1 MNPAIAHLALAISTA
16 LFDSLWQG
24 ALIVGVVWIGLRC
37 LPAIGAATRYA
48 VWFCTLLAL
57 IVIPVLAVISSPVLR
72 HASTSAPISNS
83 ASIARFSKSIEAG
96 RRSSASE
103 YHIAGDTPQ
112 VATALPPASTQIAVP
127 EGLPMIAVL
136 LWLLAACLRGGMLGV
151 NGLDLVAIRRS
162 SRLWSSAYDYPVLLS
177 DRTNIPLAIG
187 LFHPAIILPASL
199 VSEQSTDSIEAI
211 IIHETAHLHR
221 YDVWT
226 NALIRIAE
234 SILALNPI
242 AWVVVRKLSIEREI
256 ACDDWVVAKLDAGEV
271 LARALAVIS
280 QCGVVGAPLAAP
292 SAVGPRHSLVLRIE
306 RLLNS
311 APRHLRL
318 SAPALGGTLMIL
330 AMLAILVQSISP
342 ILAYASPPSHAMRV
356 ASACSVPNR
365 SVQYRMV
372 LYTHNERKVMYEP
385 LRTKDSLGVH
395 STGERLVPVE
405 LTVDASGVARKVV
418 IESSA
423 IKPLSKQMLLRA
435 LLNQTYRP
443 ARVNCTNVSSTLRT
457 WVVER
462 SGPSPSI
469 LLSTVSPSYPN
480 GWSDE
485 HPSSCKVPTLI
496 HGAIPAPRSFNIA
509 PSKAVSATA
518 RIRVDAAGAVTKAK
532 IVASSGIPTFDK
544 SVLAAARAAT
554 YPLDGRTG
562 FQPVRPSHATL
573 AWNATHG
580 YRAYS
585 KCAPLPTSYLWKV
598 SYTPNS

>member
-1 MNPAIAHLALAISTA
+1 MNPAIAHLALAISTV

-24 ALIVGVVWIGLRC
+24 ALIVGVVLLGLRC
-37 LPAIGAATRYA
+37 FPTVGAATRYA
-48 VWFCTLLAL
+48 VWFCTLLAF
-57 IVIPVLAVISSPVLR
+57 IVIPVLAIIPSLVPR
-72 HASTSAPISNS
+72 HAPISTPISNS
-83 ASIARFSKSIEAG
+83 TSIARPFTSIEAG
-96 RRSSASE
+96 RRRKASE
-103 YHIAGDTPQ
+103 HIIAGDTSP
-112 VATALPPASTQIAVP
+112 VAIVPHSASTRITVP
-127 EGLPMIAVL
+127 EELPVIAAL

-151 NGLDLVAIRRS
+151 NIFDLAAIRRT
-162 SRLWSSAYDYPVLLS
+162 SRPWSSAYDYPVLLS
-177 DRTNIPLAIG
+177 DRTSIPLAVG

-199 VSEQSTDSIEAI
+199 VNEQSTDSIEAI
-211 IIHETAHLHR
+211 IIHETAHLRR

-226 NALIRIAE
+226 NALIRVAE

-256 ACDDWVVAKLDAGEV
+256 ACDDWVVAKLDSGEV

-280 QCGVVGAPLAAP
+280 RCEVAGAPLAAP

-330 AMLAILVQSISP
+330 AFIAILVQSISP

-365 SVQYRMV
+365 GVEYRMV
-372 LYTHNERKVMYEP
+372 LYTHNERKVMYVP
-385 LRTKDSLGVH
+385 LRTKDLLGAH
-395 STGERLVPVE
+395 SPGLRLVPVE
-405 LTVDASGVARKVV
+405 LTVDASGVARKAV
-418 IESSA
+418 IESNA
-423 IKPLSKQMLLRA
+423 ITPLSKKVLLRT
-435 LLNQTYRP
+435 LLHQTYRP
-443 ARVNCTNVSSTLRT
+443 ALVNCTNVSSTLRT
-457 WVVER
+457 WAVVR

-469 LLSTVSPSYPN
+469 LLSMVSPSYPN
-480 GWSDE
+480 GWSVE

-496 HGAIPAPRSFNIA
+496 HGVFPAPRSLNIS

-518 RIRVDAAGAVTKAK
+518 RIQVDAAGAVTQAK
-532 IVASSGIPTFDK
+532 IVSSSGIATFDK
-544 SVLAAARAAT
+544 SVLTAARAAV
-554 YPLDGRTG
+554 YPLDGRSG
-562 FQPVRPSHATL
+562 FKPVRPSHATL
-573 AWNATHG
+573 AWNGTHG

-585 KCAPLPTSYLWKV
+585 KCAPLPTLYLWKV